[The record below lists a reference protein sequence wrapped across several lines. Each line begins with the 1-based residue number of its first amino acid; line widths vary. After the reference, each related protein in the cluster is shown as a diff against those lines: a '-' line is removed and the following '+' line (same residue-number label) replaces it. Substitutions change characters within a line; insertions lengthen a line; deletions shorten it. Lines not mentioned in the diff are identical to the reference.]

1 MLEGNDAQMI
11 GDISRRIATL
21 NGRGYETE
29 EIRGA
34 LANVSLQFE
43 LREHERLRTESG
55 APPRTGRVRSRDG
68 SDVDGSEHVDRAK
81 RAGEEVRKQ
90 DGREY
95 SSSDTRSKRAK
106 LLNEALN
113 AVVDARHD
121 VYGDPFH
128 DFCRVAEILSTLGFR
143 RYKNTALQLRQLRAG
158 DIPIIQIAVKL
169 SRLSHSPE
177 HYDSIL
183 DIAGYAAC
191 AAECRNLG

>member
-1 MLEGNDAQMI
+1 MLEGNDAEMI
-11 GDISRRIATL
+11 GDISRRITTL
-21 NGRGYETE
+21 NRRGYETE

-55 APPRTGRVRSRDG
+55 APPRTHSIRDG
-68 SDVDGSEHVDRAK
+68 EGHVDGDELIERGK

-90 DGREY
+90 EGRKY
-95 SSSDTRSKRAK
+95 PSGDTRTKRAK

-113 AVVDARHD
+113 LVVDARND
-121 VYGDPFH
+121 SYGTPIQ
-128 DFCRVAEILSTLGFR
+128 DFSRVADLLNTLGFR
-143 RYKNTALQLRQLRAG
+143 RYENTALQLRQLRAG
-158 DIPIIQIAVKL
+158 DWAIIAICVKL
-169 SRLSHSPE
+169 SRLTHSPE

-191 AAECRNLG
+191 AAECRDLG